1 MKRRGLGQ
9 VGGVLEPR
17 RGVEGQLGDG
27 FLEAGPMKS
36 RLVFRRRGPGTCIRW
51 TAARL
56 QVQAASSAP
65 EEGFLEL
72 TDNCCSIGS
81 SGRSDAAL
89 IV

>member
-17 RGVEGQLGDG
+17 REVEGQLGDG

-51 TAARL
+51 TAGRL
-56 QVQAASSAP
+56 QVQAASSEP
-65 EEGFLEL
+65 EEGEGFKVLKV
-72 TDNCCSIGS
+72 IV
-81 SGRSDAAL
+81 AAWK
-89 IV
+89 V